1 MRPIAVF
8 CFSPAERPAY
18 FANWLDVNRLP
29 WRLYQLD
36 AGESV
41 PKNSRD
47 FAGIGLMGGQV
58 SANDPLVWRSSLL
71 RFLRE
76 ALDYD
81 VPVIGHCLG
90 SQLLAKALGARIE
103 RANVAEIGWY
113 EVEVC
118 DDVSDEWFGRRPRF
132 TPFQWHYEQFAL
144 PPGARRVLTNTFN
157 ADQAFT
163 IDNRHIGLQ
172 CHIEVDRAQIEIWCR
187 TCAGLLPARSTPSRQ
202 SSDDI
207 LRSIDARISAL
218 RPITDA
224 IYMRWSQGLRF

>member
-8 CFSPAERPAY
+8 CFSPTERPAY
-18 FANWLDVNRLP
+18 FADWLDANGLL

-36 AGESV
+36 AGEPV
-41 PKNSRD
+41 PKDPRD

-71 RFLRE
+71 RFLRG

-90 SQLLAKALGARIE
+90 TQLLAKALGARIE
-103 RANVAEIGWY
+103 RANVAEIGWH

-118 DDVSDEWFGRRPRF
+118 DDVSGEWFGQRARF

-144 PPGARRVLTNTFN
+144 PPGARRALTSPFN
-157 ADQAFT
+157 ADQAFI

-172 CHIEVDRAQIEIWCR
+172 CHIEVNRAQIEIWCR
-187 TCAGLLPARSTPSRQ
+187 TCISLLSARSTASRQ
-202 SSDDI
+202 SSDEI
-207 LRSIDARISAL
+207 LRNIDTRISEL
-218 RPITDA
+218 RPITDT
-224 IYMRWSQGLRF
+224 IYTRWSRGLRL